1 MIYLQAFTLPDA
13 DQESAFA
20 MEILRKCYN
29 DFYPFQVLPAKGIS
43 RVEFAPITIF
53 CGGNGS
59 GKSTLLNVIAEKLGV
74 RRDSLYN
81 RSSFFEDYL
90 ALCEADTCG
99 TVPMNSCI
107 TTSDDVFD
115 FMLNLRA
122 VNQGIDRRREQMFE
136 EYLEAKYSQFQMR
149 SMEDYQTLRHINET
163 RRKTQSRYVRE
174 HLGGN
179 VREHSNGESALL
191 YFQDKVTENGL
202 FLLDEPENSL
212 SPQKQRELCRFLE
225 EAARFY
231 NCQLI
236 IATHSPFLLAM
247 RGARI
252 YDMDA
257 SPARTVKWTDVPNVR
272 AYFDFFKEHQGEFG
286 AFFQEI

>member
-1 MIYLQAFTLPDA
+1 MLYLSRFTFPD
-13 DQESAFA
+13 DGEEFDFLLT
-20 MEILRKCYN
+20 IKRKCY
-29 DFYPFQVLPAKGIS
+29 DSFYPFKVLSARGVRELDLEP
-43 RVEFAPITIF
+43 VTVLY
-53 CGGNGS
+53 GGNGS
-59 GKSTLLNVIAEKLGV
+59 GKTTALNVMAETLKL
-74 RRDSLYN
+74 RRDSRYN
-81 RSSFFEDYL
+81 RSIFFEDYT
-90 ALCEADTCG
+90 ALC
-99 TVPMNSCI
+99 VPEIRTEIPKRSRVI
-107 TTSDDVFD
+107 TSDDVFD

-122 VNQGIDRRREQMFE
+122 ANAGVDEKREELFQ
-136 EYLEAKYSQFQMR
+136 EYLDAKYSDFHFR
-149 SMEDYQTLRHINET
+149 TMEDYDRLKTVNLSRSN
-163 RRKTQSRYVRE
+163 TQSRYVRKR
-174 HLGGN
+174 LMDN
-179 VREHSNGESALL
+179 LPEHSNGESALL